1 MITFRK
7 LRDDDKSQIG
17 KLILNEGFDY
27 EEFIDMGWSL
37 NQIINQLNKNT
48 NFSYGAFYNNT
59 LVSFILGDLLNIEKI
74 SEYEIL
80 LIYVRKKYRNKG
92 IAKKLINKIEKKTS
106 CLKKI
111 YLEVAKNN
119 NQAML
124 FYKKMKFKKINIR
137 KNYFFSDGKKIDA
150 LVMAKNY

>member
-80 LIYVRKKYRNKG
+80 LIYV
-92 IAKKLINKIEKKTS
+92 
-106 CLKKI
+106 C
-111 YLEVAKNN
+111 
-119 NQAML
+119 
-124 FYKKMKFKKINIR
+124 
-137 KNYFFSDGKKIDA
+137 
-150 LVMAKNY
+150 